1 VNRRK
6 RDDRSRKMHPA
17 RELDRLDRLMRE
29 RGGLAPV
36 PESVPLH
43 KMAEAGK
50 RSELDSVSTGT
61 NT

>member
-1 VNRRK
+1 VIRRK
-6 RDDRSRKMHPA
+6 RDDRATKL
-17 RELDRLDRLMRE
+17 RELDQLDRLMRE
-29 RGGLAPV
+29 RGGLPSV

-50 RSELDSVSTGT
+50 RSELDSVSTAT